1 MLRLPRALL
10 VASVSFGLAA
20 ACAPVP
26 IRAPAATPA
35 GLPTGVA
42 ALTPTPTVG
51 PRVLPVAPPT
61 PTVRATPVATPQA
74 EPTAPASVSA
84 TGAADAPV
92 NVPEPQAPLLD
103 GLLDGLAPG
112 DGSAYGLVLE
122 DLGSGARAS
131 LNDDQ
136 TFPSASLYKLGVAWL
151 ALREVDAGTL
161 SLDAPLAIEDD
172 DTVEPE
178 PAGGFKAGDVPSV
191 RDALEAMLSV
201 SSNAAAHAFLRTLGR
216 ATLNQEMDRIGLAQT
231 RVPDDTDSEAVTTAG
246 DIARLLR
253 LISTSPELS
262 VDAKSLL
269 AEGMANISPPD
280 ALRDTLPDSVG
291 ILDKTGNLSDSSNVG
306 ALLETPRGT
315 AIVVVVDTGVNPG
328 DARAVIAEMGEIAYH
343 ALLQ

>member
-1 MLRLPRALL
+1 M
-10 VASVSFGLAA
+10 
-20 ACAPVP
+20 
-26 IRAPAATPA
+26 
-35 GLPTGVA
+35 
-42 ALTPTPTVG
+42 
-51 PRVLPVAPPT
+51 
-61 PTVRATPVATPQA
+61 PQP
-74 EPTAPASVSA
+74 EPTSPATVLA
-84 TGAADAPV
+84 TAAADAPV
-92 NVPEPQAPLLD
+92 DVSEPQAPLLD

-122 DLGSGARAS
+122 DLGSGARVS

-151 ALREVDAGTL
+151 ALRDVDAGTL

-191 RDALEAMLSV
+191 RDGLEAMLSV

-216 ATLNQEMDRIGLAQT
+216 ATLNQEMERIGLTQT

-343 ALLQ
+343 TLLQ